1 MAGELPVP
9 NSYVMQRVRDAL
21 CRCATVRCSRA
32 WEPASAVVDWGYQR
46 SKGPAM
52 TEHSDPSPKALRHIL
67 GHFATGLT
75 VITAA
80 TQHGPA
86 GFTCQSFA
94 SLSLEPAL
102 VTFSPARTSST
113 WPLLRAAGR
122 FTVNILAAEHQH
134 LAGQFARSGTDKFAG
149 VGHSPSPLRN
159 PVLDNA
165 LAWVDCE
172 LHQEYDGGDHTIVVG
187 AVRAL
192 GARPDAE
199 PLLFYKGRYAG
210 VGSRAGALE
219 SAA

>member
-1 MAGELPVP
+1 
-9 NSYVMQRVRDAL
+9 
-21 CRCATVRCSRA
+21 
-32 WEPASAVVDWGYQR
+32 
-46 SKGPAM
+46 M
-52 TEHSDPSPKALRHIL
+52 TELSDLSPRRIRNVL

-80 TQHGPA
+80 TENGPA

-122 FTVNILAAEHQH
+122 FTINVLPAEHQH
-134 LAGQFARSGTDKFAG
+134 LAAQFARSGADKFAG
-149 VGHSPSPLRN
+149 VDHSPSPLGN
-159 PVLDNA
+159 PVLDGA

-172 LHQEYDGGDHTIVVG
+172 LHQEYDGGDHTIVVA

-192 GARPDAE
+192 SARSDVD
-199 PLLFYKGRYAG
+199 PLLFFKGGY
-210 VGSRAGALE
+210 VSVQE
-219 SAA
+219 SARILEGAA

>member
-1 MAGELPVP
+1 
-9 NSYVMQRVRDAL
+9 
-21 CRCATVRCSRA
+21 
-32 WEPASAVVDWGYQR
+32 
-46 SKGPAM
+46 M
-52 TEHSDPSPKALRHIL
+52 TELSDLSPRRIRNVL

-80 TQHGPA
+80 TENGPA

-122 FTVNILAAEHQH
+122 FTVNILPAEHQH
-134 LAGQFARSGTDKFAG
+134 LAAQFARSGADKFAG
-149 VGHSPSPLRN
+149 VDHSPSPLGS
-159 PVLDNA
+159 PVLDGA

-172 LHQEYDGGDHTIVVG
+172 LHQEYDGGDHTIVVA

-192 GARPDAE
+192 SARSDVD
-199 PLLFYKGRYAG
+199 PLLFFKGDY
-210 VGSRAGALE
+210 VSVQE
-219 SAA
+219 SAKILEGVA

>member
-1 MAGELPVP
+1 
-9 NSYVMQRVRDAL
+9 
-21 CRCATVRCSRA
+21 
-32 WEPASAVVDWGYQR
+32 
-46 SKGPAM
+46 M
-52 TEHSDPSPKALRHIL
+52 TEHSDLTPRRLRTIL

-80 TQHGPA
+80 TKNGPA
-86 GFTCQSFA
+86 GFTCQSFS

-113 WPLLRAAGR
+113 WPLLREAGR
-122 FTVNILAAEHQH
+122 FTVNILPAEHQH

-149 VGHSPSPLRN
+149 VDYSLSPLGN
-159 PVLDNA
+159 PVLDQA

-172 LHQEYDGGDHTIVVG
+172 LHAEHDGGDHTLVVA

-192 GARPDAE
+192 SARADAE
-199 PLLFYKGRYAG
+199 PLIFFNGDYFG
-210 VGSRAGALE
+210 VQSRAGALE

>member
-1 MAGELPVP
+1 
-9 NSYVMQRVRDAL
+9 
-21 CRCATVRCSRA
+21 
-32 WEPASAVVDWGYQR
+32 
-46 SKGPAM
+46 M
-52 TEHSDPSPKALRHIL
+52 TELSDLSPRRIRNVL

-80 TQHGPA
+80 TENGPA

-122 FTVNILAAEHQH
+122 FTVNILPAEHQH
-134 LAGQFARSGTDKFAG
+134 LAAQFARSGADKFAG
-149 VGHSPSPLRN
+149 VDHSPSPLGN
-159 PVLDNA
+159 PVLDGA

-187 AVRAL
+187 AVHAL
-192 GARPDAE
+192 SARSDVD
-199 PLLFYKGRYAG
+199 PLLFFKGDYASLQEHKILVG
-210 VGSRAGALE
+210 VA
-219 SAA
+219 

>member
-1 MAGELPVP
+1 
-9 NSYVMQRVRDAL
+9 
-21 CRCATVRCSRA
+21 
-32 WEPASAVVDWGYQR
+32 
-46 SKGPAM
+46 M
-52 TEHSDPSPKALRHIL
+52 TELSDLSPRRIRNVL

-80 TQHGPA
+80 TENGPA

-122 FTVNILAAEHQH
+122 FTVNILPADHQH
-134 LAGQFARSGTDKFAG
+134 LAAQFARSGADKFAG
-149 VGHSPSPLRN
+149 VDHSPSPLGN
-159 PVLDNA
+159 PVLDGA

-172 LHQEYDGGDHTIVVG
+172 LHQEYDGGDHTIVVA

-192 GARPDAE
+192 SARSDVD
-199 PLLFYKGRYAG
+199 PLLFFKGGYVSVQENAKVLEG
-210 VGSRAGALE
+210 VA
-219 SAA
+219 